1 MNNKKCS
8 CFWSYVRQYRFCAG
22 MFFLFSL
29 VFLLVFSL
37 YDLEWEAVIYAAC
50 LCLLITAA
58 VLGIHYVSYW
68 KHHKE
73 YEKILC
79 NLPLLPEELPKAAT
93 LTEQDLQEL
102 ATGLRKILDARENQ
116 WQHENQKSM
125 EYYTTWVHQ
134 IKTPISV
141 MRMILQS
148 EDTEE
153 HRELAAQ
160 LFSIEQYVEMVLGYL
175 RLESTSTDFVF
186 QNCDL
191 DGMIRQA
198 IRKYAPLFV
207 RKRIRLVYEPVNMEV
222 LTDEKWFLFILQQ
235 VLSNAVKYTAQGSI
249 TITAG
254 ADKILRI
261 KDTGI
266 GIAKEDLPRIF
277 DHGFT
282 GYNGRTHKKAT
293 GLGLYLCRLTANR
306 LSHKIAVTSE
316 IGKGTEVSIDFNTI
330 KLDCE

>member
-8 CFWSYVRQYRFCAG
+8 CFWSYVRQYQFCAG

-191 DGMIRQA
+191 DGIIRQA

-207 RKRIRLVYEPVNMEV
+207 RKRIRLVYGPVNMEV
-222 LTDEKWFLFILQQ
+222 LTDEKWLLFILQQ

>member
-68 KHHKE
+68 KRHKE

-79 NLPLLPEELPKAAT
+79 NLPLLPEELPKTAT
-93 LTEQDLQEL
+93 LTERDLQEL
-102 ATGLRKILDARENQ
+102 ATGLRKILDTRENQ
-116 WQHENQKSM
+116 WQCENRKSM

>member
-116 WQHENQKSM
+116 WQHENRKSM

-153 HRELAAQ
+153 HRELATQ

>member
-1 MNNKKCS
+1 MNNKKNS
-8 CFWSYVRQYRFCAG
+8 CFLSYIRQYRFSAG

-50 LCLLITAA
+50 LCLLITAV
-58 VLGIHYVSYW
+58 VLGIHYFFYW
-68 KHHKE
+68 KRHKE
-73 YEKILC
+73 YEKIRC
-79 NLPLLPEELPKAAT
+79 NLPLLPEELPKAFT

-102 ATGLRKILDARENQ
+102 ATGLKKILDTRETQ
-116 WQHENQKSM
+116 WQEESQKSM

-141 MRMILQS
+141 MRMILQG

-207 RKRIRLVYEPVNMEV
+207 RKRIRLVYEPVNMKV

-235 VLSNAVKYTAQGSI
+235 ILSNAVKYTDKGSI

-254 ADKILRI
+254 EDRVLRI

-282 GYNGRTHKKAT
+282 GYNGRSDKKAT
-293 GLGLYLCRLTANR
+293 GLGLYLCRLTAKR
-306 LSHKIAVTSE
+306 LSHKITVTSE
-316 IGKGTEVSIDFNTI
+316 IGKGTEVAIDFNTI

>member
-79 NLPLLPEELPKAAT
+79 NLPLLPDELPKAAT

>member
-1 MNNKKCS
+1 MA
-8 CFWSYVRQYRFCAG
+8 YVRQYRFCAG

-68 KHHKE
+68 KRHKE

-102 ATGLRKILDARENQ
+102 ATGLRKILDTRENQ
-116 WQHENQKSM
+116 WQCENRKSM

-191 DGMIRQA
+191 DGMLRQA
-198 IRKYAPLFV
+198 IRKYSP
-207 RKRIRLVYEPVNMEV
+207 
-222 LTDEKWFLFILQQ
+222 
-235 VLSNAVKYTAQGSI
+235 
-249 TITAG
+249 
-254 ADKILRI
+254 
-261 KDTGI
+261 
-266 GIAKEDLPRIF
+266 
-277 DHGFT
+277 
-282 GYNGRTHKKAT
+282 
-293 GLGLYLCRLTANR
+293 
-306 LSHKIAVTSE
+306 
-316 IGKGTEVSIDFNTI
+316 
-330 KLDCE
+330 

>member
-1 MNNKKCS
+1 M
-8 CFWSYVRQYRFCAG
+8 
-22 MFFLFSL
+22 
-29 VFLLVFSL
+29 
-37 YDLEWEAVIYAAC
+37 
-50 LCLLITAA
+50 
-58 VLGIHYVSYW
+58 
-68 KHHKE
+68 
-73 YEKILC
+73 
-79 NLPLLPEELPKAAT
+79 PEELPKAFT

-102 ATGLRKILDARENQ
+102 ATGLKKILDTRETQ
-116 WQHENQKSM
+116 WQEESKKSM

-141 MRMILQS
+141 MRMILQG

-153 HRELAAQ
+153 HRELSAQ

-207 RKRIRLVYEPVNMEV
+207 RKRIRLVYEPVNMKV

-235 VLSNAVKYTAQGSI
+235 ILSNAVKYTDKGSI

-254 ADKILRI
+254 EDRVLRI

-282 GYNGRTHKKAT
+282 GYNGRSDKKAT
-293 GLGLYLCRLTANR
+293 GLGLYLCRLTAKR
-306 LSHKIAVTSE
+306 LSHKITVTSE
-316 IGKGTEVSIDFNTI
+316 IGKGTEVAIDFNTI

>member
-148 EDTEE
+148 EDTEK

>member
-1 MNNKKCS
+1 M
-8 CFWSYVRQYRFCAG
+8 
-22 MFFLFSL
+22 
-29 VFLLVFSL
+29 
-37 YDLEWEAVIYAAC
+37 
-50 LCLLITAA
+50 
-58 VLGIHYVSYW
+58 
-68 KHHKE
+68 
-73 YEKILC
+73 
-79 NLPLLPEELPKAAT
+79 
-93 LTEQDLQEL
+93 
-102 ATGLRKILDARENQ
+102 
-116 WQHENQKSM
+116 
-125 EYYTTWVHQ
+125 HQ

-160 LFSIEQYVEMVLGYL
+160 LFSIEQYVEMALGYL

-235 VLSNAVKYTAQGSI
+235 ILSNAVKYTDQGSI

-254 ADKILRI
+254 ADKVLRI
-261 KDTGI
+261 KDTGM

-282 GYNGRTHKKAT
+282 GYNGRPIRRLQDLGCIFAALQPRGFPIRLQLSQKSEK
-293 GLGLYLCRLTANR
+293 GLRCPLIL
-306 LSHKIAVTSE
+306 IP
-316 IGKGTEVSIDFNTI
+316 
-330 KLDCE
+330 

>member
-1 MNNKKCS
+1 MT
-8 CFWSYVRQYRFCAG
+8 
-22 MFFLFSL
+22 
-29 VFLLVFSL
+29 
-37 YDLEWEAVIYAAC
+37 AV
-50 LCLLITAA
+50 
-58 VLGIHYVSYW
+58 VLGIHYLSYW
-68 KHHKE
+68 KRHKE
-73 YEKILC
+73 YEKIID
-79 NLPLLPEELPKAAT
+79 NLPLLPEGIPKAFT

-102 ATGLRKILDARENQ
+102 ATGLKKILDARETQ
-116 WQHENQKSM
+116 WQEESKKSM

-160 LFSIEQYVEMVLGYL
+160 LFRIEQYVEMVLGYL

-207 RKRIRLVYEPVNMEV
+207 RKRIRLVYEPVQMEV

-235 VLSNAVKYTAQGSI
+235 ILSNAVKYTDQGSI

-254 ADKILRI
+254 AD
-261 KDTGI
+261 TG
-266 GIAKEDLPRIF
+266 GAD
-277 DHGFT
+277 
-282 GYNGRTHKKAT
+282 KKAT
-293 GLGLYLCRLTANR
+293 GLGLYLCRLTAKR
-306 LSHKIAVTSE
+306 LSHKITVTSE